1 MKYKIIHLS
10 NSDISGGS
18 SYYAYRV
25 HKHFK
30 NLKNIL
36 SKMYVLEKY
45 SSDSDIRLFNYS
57 PNIKFLNKI
66 NFFFLKKKNK
76 YSFYNFGKY
85 VIKDYSQIKEIIKE
99 SPDAV
104 ILYNNSNFVHP
115 KILEEFVKKKIKLFF
130 YLTDMEMITGGCHYN
145 FECKNFKN
153 NCQNCPATRLLLNK
167 TAQRNL
173 LLKKQYLYDKKI
185 TFLAPNKKI
194 HNDLI
199 FSSIFNSKKHK
210 VLKFYLSLDLK
221 KYTQKKSKLKKKI
234 VFSFRSSLNPRKGLK
249 YLIKA
254 VDKLLNANP
263 TIIKLMH
270 FNILG
275 NSSILSFLD
284 NKKISYNFY
293 SLISNEKK
301 LIKFYQESDF
311 FINQSIQDVGPTM
324 VSESLA
330 CGIPIISFDIGMSKD
345 LIKNDR
351 NGYLIKTKSSTNLA
365 KILKKCIFINKK
377 KLLQMKKN
385 SRKSAERY
393 LNLTKATQ
401 NLLNNLND

>member
-1 MKYKIIHLS
+1 MKDKIIHLS
-10 NSDISGGS
+10 TSDIRGGS
-18 SYYAYRV
+18 AYYAYRI
-25 HKHFK
+25 HKFLSK
-30 NLKNIL
+30 IRNVD
-36 SKMYVLEKY
+36 SKMYVLNKFSKDKKVKTFKY
-45 SSDSDIRLFNYS
+45 ESNS
-57 PNIKFLNKI
+57 KFLNKI
-66 NFFFLKKKNK
+66 NFFFLTKRNK

-85 VIKDYSQIKEIIKE
+85 VINQKSQINNIIAQNPNKI
-99 SPDAV
+99 
-104 ILYNNSNFVHP
+104 ILYNNSNFIHP

-153 NCQNCPATRLLLNK
+153 NCRNCPATRLLLNK

-173 LLKKQYLYDKKI
+173 SLKKQYLYNKKI
-185 TFLAPNKKI
+185 TFLVPNKKI

-221 KYTQKKSKLKKKI
+221 KYTLKKSKLKKKI

-254 VDKLLNANP
+254 VNKLLSVNS
-263 TIIKLMH
+263 TITKFIH

-293 SLISNEKK
+293 SSINNEKK

-330 CGIPIISFDIGMSKD
+330 CGIPVISFDTGMSKD
-345 LIKNDR
+345 LIKNNR
-351 NGYLIKTKSSTNLA
+351 NGYLVKTKSSTHLA
-365 KILKKCIFINKK
+365 KILEKSIFINKK

-385 SRKSAERY
+385 SRKSAEQY